1 MQSDPKIVA
10 SPDPSGVAEEGKPHE
25 MTPRERIMAALR
37 RQPVDK
43 IPFVPL
49 IDTYTIMDLL
59 PDITDGAEPG
69 YDATGLEALMTAG
82 RKLRCDLMLR
92 HVTVTTRDDVG
103 AANIRA
109 MGDFESPV
117 DVRGGREGDVIVE
130 EMFTPKGNLTATWGF
145 TDHVG
150 WIPHPV
156 KHLVNS
162 YEELK
167 IFHYAVNHLN
177 MDPPK
182 TDYSLFWEMDESLG
196 DDGSA
201 TVSLPN
207 SPLMSLI
214 ELLWGLENTHY
225 LLHDYREEVEDI
237 MAKLHAVN
245 LVLAKTLAACPAEV
259 IISYENTSSTL
270 HSADQFRHYIMP
282 YLNEYADVAHEAG
295 KVFLIHQCGKLR
307 AFVDDMATA
316 HFDGNIDISPGPTGD
331 LPLDEAAA
339 LMPDKVVAGGVD
351 PTTFISRDTMAVRDE
366 ISGLIERIKPY
377 PGVLLGSADTTPWGA
392 LPENFHLM
400 RELIDTAGSYI

>member
-1 MQSDPKIVA
+1 MP
-10 SPDPSGVAEEGKPHE
+10 AELDSQKLARPQR
-25 MTPRERIMAALR
+25 MTPRQRIMAALR

-43 IPFVPL
+43 IPFIPL

-59 PDITDGAEPG
+59 PDITDGGEPG
-69 YDATGLEALMTAG
+69 YDAAGLEALMTAG
-82 RKLRCDLMLR
+82 RKLECDLMLR
-92 HVTVTTRDDVG
+92 HVAVTTRDDVG

-109 MGDFESPV
+109 MGDFEAPV
-117 DVRGGREGDVIVE
+117 EVRGGRVGDQITE
-130 EMFTPKGNLTATWGF
+130 EMITPRGSLTATWGF

-156 KHLVNS
+156 KHLVNN

-177 MDPPK
+177 TDPPK
-182 TDYSLFWEMDESLG
+182 TDYNLFWEMDEALG
-196 DDGSA
+196 EDGIA

-214 ELLWGLENTHY
+214 EILWGLENTHY
-225 LLHDYREEVEDI
+225 LLHDHREEVEDI
-237 MAKLHAVN
+237 MAKLHTVN
-245 LVLAKTLAACPAEV
+245 LVSARTLAASPAEV

-270 HSADQFRHYIMP
+270 HSARQFHDYILP
-282 YLNEYADVAHEAG
+282 YLNEYADIAHDAG

-307 AFVDDMATA
+307 AFVGDMATA
-316 HFDGNIDISPGPTGD
+316 RFDGNIDISPGPTGD

-339 LMPDKVVAGGVD
+339 LMPGKVVAGGVD
-351 PTTFISRDTMAVRDE
+351 PTTFISRDTAAVRDE

-392 LPENFHLM
+392 RPENFHLM
-400 RELIDTAGSYI
+400 RELIDTAGCYV